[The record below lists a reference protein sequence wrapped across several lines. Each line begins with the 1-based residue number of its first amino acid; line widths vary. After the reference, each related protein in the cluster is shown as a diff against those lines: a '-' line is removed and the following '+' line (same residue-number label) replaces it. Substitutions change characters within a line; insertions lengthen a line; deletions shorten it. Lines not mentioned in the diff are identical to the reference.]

1 MNALIPSR
9 KTLDDI
15 RTALRRFHD
24 SERAD
29 IPVGTI
35 LLVAFIV
42 VPLVLLLI
50 VYRKEIV
57 DYFRTEFNFLQ
68 DEGAKANRP
77 TKQG

>member
-1 MNALIPSR
+1 MNLLAQ
-9 KTLDDI
+9 T
-15 RTALRRFHD
+15 RTAVRQFHN

-35 LLVAFIV
+35 LMVAFIV

-57 DYFRTEFNFLQ
+57 NYFRTEFNNLFTSGK
-68 DEGAKANRP
+68 DANRP
-77 TKQG
+77 GK